1 MSKRR
6 ARPWLQGVGR
16 RTLKDVRRTWSPQ
29 EIYDLITAKT
39 WPYKQNW
46 PFYHCRDKA
55 FLSLLYLTAG
65 RVGEILSLIR
75 SQFDLEADQDF
86 IIIRNMLT
94 EKVSTKSMNLP
105 FREEFPLAR
114 EGILSQFTQL
124 ILEYILPM
132 ELDEKLFPFNRQR
145 AHQITVHITA
155 KWPHWYRSQGE
166 RLYGRLLGA
175 DIIALKDLVNVVNIS
190 TLAQYVKKPWSESRE
205 KLAP

>member
-6 ARPWLQGVGR
+6 ARPWLQDVGR

-29 EIYDLITAKT
+29 EIYKLITSKQWA
-39 WPYKQNW
+39 YKQNW

-94 EKVSTKSMNLP
+94 EKVSSKSMNLP

-124 ILEYILPM
+124 IMEYILPM
-132 ELDEKLFPFNRQR
+132 ELDEILFPFSRQR
-145 AHQITVHITA
+145 AHQITGFITA
-155 KWPHWYRSQGE
+155 KWPHWFRSQGE
-166 RLYGRLLGA
+166 RLYARLLGS
-175 DIIALKDLVNVVNIS
+175 DIIALKDLVNVVNVS
-190 TLAQYVKKPWSESRE
+190 TLAQYVKKPWDESRE
-205 KLAP
+205 KLKP